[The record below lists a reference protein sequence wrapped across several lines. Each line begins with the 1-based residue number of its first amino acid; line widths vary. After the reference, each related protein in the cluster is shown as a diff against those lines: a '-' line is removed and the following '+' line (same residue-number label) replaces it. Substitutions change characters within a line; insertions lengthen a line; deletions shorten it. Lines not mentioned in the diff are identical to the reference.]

1 MNAILSM
8 VDMDVSERYV
18 RLCGEV
24 SNFTLAKTGVSFVDA
39 YIGPENLSPEKQ
51 SKDKTSEEL
60 IHGIEEIMDIVRNEI
75 DSPIRLEHFLGECSS
90 MIVTVNW
97 LSGKDIPYADL
108 VQGLFHIPLK
118 GFSESIIDKAIEEL
132 DLALKEY
139 PGTDLRDRVYS
150 FTKQGE
156 ISGTDLKQ
164 LVEQDLQTKAIEV
177 GTMFRKNVYSLVGAS
192 VTDNGVEY
200 QTVTGVPWSG
210 YNWYQKGFK
219 SLNQFNIDITFNK
232 ASLQGVIYHEY
243 EHHVSNLWREKYFRE
258 TGNLELAVV
267 PLHTGRCV
275 ISEGT
280 ADTAKEFLGV
290 VEDNSNIAIDETL
303 YSLRRMT
310 SINAAIM
317 MNAKGKSSDEA
328 VDYIS
333 ARGYRTE
340 KLARDSLGFISPKMT
355 DGRTNFWAPYVFT
368 YFFGRTDFVLPTF
381 NRAVEQDELAK
392 FYQTLYLNPYSGSS
406 VTWYKAYDWLE

>member
-1 MNAILSM
+1 
-8 VDMDVSERYV
+8 MDVSERYV

-24 SNFTLAKTGVSFVDA
+24 SNFTKQKTGVSFVDA
-39 YIGPENLSPEKQ
+39 YTGPDDLDPEKQ
-51 SKDKTSEEL
+51 SKDKTPEEL
-60 IHGIEEIMDIVRNEI
+60 LSSTEELMDQVKDDVDLPLRA
-75 DSPIRLEHFLGECSS
+75 EHLLGECKS
-90 MIVTVNW
+90 MIVMIDW
-97 LSGKDIPYADL
+97 LAGKDIPYADL

-118 GFSESIIDKAIEEL
+118 GFPESVIDKNIEAL
-132 DLALKEY
+132 DEALKEI
-139 PGTDLRDRVYS
+139 PGDELRDRVTT

-156 ISGTDLKQ
+156 ISGADLKK
-164 LVEQDLQTKAIEV
+164 LVENDLQTKATEV
-177 GTMFRKNVYSLVGAS
+177 GKMFQKKVYSLVGTT

-200 QTVTGVPWSG
+200 QTVTGEPWSG

-219 SLNQFNIDITFNK
+219 SLNQFNIDVTFNK
-232 ASLQGVIYHEY
+232 TSLQSVIYHEY

-258 TGNLELAVV
+258 TGNLELAVI

-290 VEDNSNIAIDETL
+290 VESNPNIEIDELL

-317 MNAKGKSSDEA
+317 MNDKGKTPDEA
-328 VDYIS
+328 IEYMFE
-333 ARGYRTE
+333 RGYRSE
-340 KLARDSLGFISPKMT
+340 KSAKGSIGFIGPKMA

-368 YFFGRTDFVLPTF
+368 YFLGRTDFVLPTF
-381 NRAVEQDELAK
+381 NKAVEQDELAK
-392 FYQTLYLNPYSGSS
+392 FYQTLYINPYSGSS
-406 VTWYKAYDWLE
+406 VTWNKAYEWLN

>member
-1 MNAILSM
+1 
-8 VDMDVSERYV
+8 MDVSERYV

-24 SNFTLAKTGVSFVDA
+24 SNFTKAKTGVTFVDA
-39 YIGPENLSPEKQ
+39 YIGPESLDPEKQ
-51 SKDKTSEEL
+51 STNKTPEEL
-60 IHGIEEIMDIVRNEI
+60 VHGIEELMDQIKDNI
-75 DSPIRLEHFLGECSS
+75 DDPLRVEHLIGECKS
-90 MIVTVNW
+90 MIVTVDW
-97 LSGKDIPYADL
+97 ISGKNISYADL
-108 VQGLFHIPLK
+108 VQGLFNIPLK
-118 GFSESIIDKAIEEL
+118 RFSESVIDKRIGEL
-132 DLALKEY
+132 DEALREY
-139 PGTDLRDRVYS
+139 PGDELRDRVSY
-150 FTKQGE
+150 FTEQGE
-156 ISGTDLKQ
+156 ISGADLKH
-164 LVEQDLQTKAIEV
+164 LVENDLQSKAKEV
-177 GTMFRKNVYSLVGAS
+177 GKMFQEKVFSLIGTT

-200 QTVTGVPWSG
+200 QTVTGAPWSG

-219 SLNQFNIDITFNK
+219 SLNQFNIDVTFNK
-232 ASLQGVIYHEY
+232 VSLQGVIYHEY

-290 VEDNSNIAIDETL
+290 VEDNPNIEIDTAL

-317 MNAKGKSSDEA
+317 LNDEGKSVDDA
-328 VDYIS
+328 VEYMYE
-333 ARGYRTE
+333 RGYRTE
-340 KLARDSLGFISPKMT
+340 KSAKSSIGFIGPKMA

-381 NRAVEQDELAK
+381 NKAVEQDELPK

-406 VTWYKAYDWLE
+406 VTWHKAYDWLN